1 MTFTPYI
8 TSQGIAGW
16 NFLQSTYDR
25 QFEAFTRSGD
35 LSNDTDYFLEN
46 IGAVQTSEDLLNDR
60 RLLQV
65 AVKAF
70 GLQEEIDYRALLERV
85 LNEGTTAPD
94 ALANT
99 MDDQRYIELS
109 EAFGFGSGQSLKTAD
124 KGAMQAVVDAFNT
137 SSFEEAIGEQDE
149 VMRNALFAQRSFPDL
164 LGDTIQEEGSEGSLR
179 DSAVSD
185 FLARIGSDTEEEETK
200 SLEDKWQ
207 EMLNRDS
214 LDEFFSTAFS
224 MGNSTL
230 TMDDAER
237 IEAYMDTAE
246 KLLGTSDPA
255 IFFAPENA
263 ANVTALFTSQARRE
277 GTMSSDEISDA
288 AELSGRLLSAMVAE
302 ESAVNEVWSDLLDNS
317 QSREFFQV
325 ALNVSDLS
333 EIDETAAI
341 ELVKRKAA
349 DIFGTD
355 DPREFATGR
364 DRDAIMDIYR
374 TAAQEQGLSS
384 GDISRTVSVTNSI
397 FNIVVPEDASANSR
411 AAVDAKWLAVMDQGV
426 LPSFFETAFQLPADF
441 DEQSIDERL
450 TTYKNQGLALFGTND
465 PEEILNSFNTD
476 NIFRIYRTN
485 AEAAGE
491 LPALVTYTED
501 LARGELEK
509 LFPPE
514 EEQDIDSLLD
524 DIFGEEEDRTS
535 EIDTMWFTIMG
546 QEALT
551 NFMQSAL
558 GLPEQVGQMDIEVAL
573 GVYKNRAQQVLG
585 SDDPSV
591 FANSENMQGLID
603 RYLATSQINSSGGGS
618 SSNSA
623 VLGLFR

>member
-65 AVKAF
+65 AVTAF

-99 MDDQRYIELS
+99 MDDQRYVELS

-514 EEQDIDSLLD
+514 KEQDIDTLLD

>member
-514 EEQDIDSLLD
+514 EEQDIDTLLD

>member
-8 TSQGIAGW
+8 PSQGIAGW

-99 MDDQRYIELS
+99 LDDQRYVELA

-149 VMRNALFAQRSFPDL
+149 VMRNALFAQRSFPEL

-179 DSAVSD
+179 DNAVSE
-185 FLARIGSDTEEEETK
+185 FLARIGGDAEEEETK
-200 SLEDKWQ
+200 SLEEKWQ

-214 LDEFFSTAFS
+214 LDEFFNTAFS
-224 MGNSTL
+224 MGNSVL
-230 TMDDAER
+230 TMDEDER

-246 KLLGTSDPA
+246 ELLGTSDPA

-263 ANVTALFTSQARRE
+263 ANVTALFTAQARRE
-277 GTMSSDEISDA
+277 GTMSSDEISEA

-333 EIDETAAI
+333 AIDSTAAI

-349 DIFGTD
+349 DIFGSD
-355 DPREFATGR
+355 DPRVFATGR
-364 DRDAIMDIYR
+364 ERDATMEIYR
-374 TAAQEQGLSS
+374 TAAQDQGLSD
-384 GDISRTVSVTNSI
+384 GDISRTVSVTSSI
-397 FNIVVPEDASANSR
+397 FNIVVPDDASANTD
-411 AAVDAKWLAVMDQGV
+411 AAVDAKWLAVMGQGV
-426 LPSFFETAFQLPADF
+426 LPSFFETAFQLPSNF
-441 DEQSIDERL
+441 DDQPIDDQL
-450 TTYKNQGLALFGTND
+450 TAYKNQGLALFGTND

-476 NIFRIYRTN
+476 NIFSIYRTN

-491 LPALVTYTED
+491 LPALVTYTEN

-509 LFPPE
+509 LFPAE
-514 EEQDIDSLLD
+514 EEQDIDTLLD

-535 EIDTMWFTIMG
+535 DIDTMWFTIMG

-551 NFMQSAL
+551 DFMQAAL
-558 GLPEQVGQMDIEVAL
+558 GLPEEVGQMDIDIAL
-573 GVYKNRAQQVLG
+573 DVYKNRAQQVLG

-603 RYLATSQINSSGGGS
+603 RYLATSQIGGSAGGS

-623 VLGLFR
+623 VLSLFR

>member
-8 TSQGIAGW
+8 PSQGIAGW

-46 IGAVQTSEDLLNDR
+46 IGKVQTSEDLLKDR

-94 ALANT
+94 ALANSL
-99 MDDQRYIELS
+99 DDQRYVDLS

-124 KGAMQAVVDAFNT
+124 KGAMQSVVDAFNT

-149 VMRNALFAQRSFPDL
+149 VMRNALFAQRAFPDL
-164 LGDTIQEEGSEGSLR
+164 LGDTIQEEGSQGSLR
-179 DSAVSD
+179 DNAVSD
-185 FLARIGSDTEEEETK
+185 FLKRIGGEAEEEEST
-200 SLEDKWQ
+200 SLEDQWQ

-214 LDEFFSTAFS
+214 LEEFFSTAFS

-230 TMDDAER
+230 TMDDDER
-237 IEAYMDTAE
+237 VQAYMDKAE
-246 KLLGTSDPA
+246 ELLGTSDPA

-277 GTMSSDEISDA
+277 GTLSEDEIGDA
-288 AELSGRLLSAMVAE
+288 AELSGRLLGAMVAE
-302 ESAVNEVWSDLLDNS
+302 ESAVNEVWSDLLANS
-317 QSREFFQV
+317 QTREFFEV

-333 EIDETAAI
+333 QIDSTAAI

-364 DRDAIMDIYR
+364 DRDATMEVYR
-374 TAAQEQGLSS
+374 TAAQDQGLSS
-384 GDISRTVSVTNSI
+384 GDISRTVAVTDSI
-397 FNIVVPEDASANSR
+397 FNIVVPEDASVNSS
-411 AAVDAKWLAVMDQGV
+411 AALDAKWLAVMGQGI
-426 LPSFFETAFQLPADF
+426 LPSFFETAFQLPDGF
-441 DEQSIDERL
+441 DEQSIDDRL
-450 TTYKNQGLALFGTND
+450 TAYKDKGLALFGTND

-476 NIFRIYRTN
+476 NVFSMYRTN
-485 AEAAGE
+485 AEAEGE
-491 LPALVTYTED
+491 LPALITYTES

-509 LFPPE
+509 LFPAK
-514 EEQDIDSLLD
+514 EEQDIDELLD
-524 DIFGEEEDRTS
+524 DIFGEDEDKTS

-573 GVYKNRAQQVLG
+573 GVYKSRARQVLG

-591 FANSENMQGLID
+591 FANSSNMKGLID
-603 RYLATSQINSSGGGS
+603 RYLATSQIGGSEGGS
-618 SSNSA
+618 SGNSA
-623 VLGLFR
+623 LLSLFG

>member
-8 TSQGIAGW
+8 PSQGIAGW

-25 QFEAFTRSGD
+25 QFDAFTQSGD

-85 LNEGTTAPD
+85 LNEGTTASD

-99 MDDQRYIELS
+99 LDDQRYVELA

-149 VMRNALFAQRSFPDL
+149 VMRNALFAQRSFPEL
-164 LGDTIQEEGSEGSLR
+164 LGDTIQEDGGEPNLR
-179 DSAVSD
+179 DSAVSE
-185 FLARIGSDTEEEETK
+185 FLARIGGDEEEDEDR

-214 LDEFFSTAFS
+214 LEEFFNTAFS
-224 MGNSTL
+224 LGNSTL
-230 TMDDAER
+230 TMDDDER

-246 KLLGTSDPA
+246 DLLGTADPA

-263 ANVTALFTSQARRE
+263 ANVTALFTAQARLE
-277 GTMSSDEISDA
+277 GTMSSDDISQA
-288 AELSGRLLSAMVAE
+288 SELSGRLLSAMVSE
-302 ESAVNEVWSDLLDNS
+302 ESAVNEVWSDLLANN
-317 QSREFFQV
+317 QSREFFEV

-333 EIDETAAI
+333 EIDSTAAI
-341 ELVKRKAA
+341 ELVKRKAT

-355 DPREFATGR
+355 DPRVFTSDRE
-364 DRDAIMDIYR
+364 RDATMEIYR
-374 TAAQEQGLSS
+374 TAAQDQGLSS
-384 GDISRTVSVTNSI
+384 GDISRSIAVTSSI
-397 FNIVVPEDASANSR
+397 FNIVVPDEGDASND
-411 AAVDAKWLAVMDQGV
+411 AAVDAKWLAVMGQGV
-426 LPSFFETAFQLPADF
+426 LPSFFETAFQLPNNF
-441 DEQSIDERL
+441 DEQTIDEQL
-450 TTYKNQGLALFGTND
+450 TAYKTQGLALFGTND

-476 NIFRIYRTN
+476 NIFSIYRTN
-485 AEAAGE
+485 AEAEGE
-491 LPALVTYTED
+491 LPALVTYTEN

-514 EEQDIDSLLD
+514 EEVEIDTLLD
-524 DIFGEEEDRTS
+524 DIFGDDDDDTS
-535 EIDTMWFTIMG
+535 DIDTMWFTIMG

-551 NFMQSAL
+551 DFMQAAL
-558 GLPEQVGQMDIEVAL
+558 GLPEEVGQMDIDIAL
-573 GVYKNRAQQVLG
+573 DVYKNRAQQVLG

-603 RYLATSQINSSGGGS
+603 RYLATSQIGGGAGGS

-623 VLGLFR
+623 VLSLFR

>member
-8 TSQGIAGW
+8 PSQGIAGW

-137 SSFEEAIGEQDE
+137 SSFEEAIGERDE

-333 EIDETAAI
+333 VIDATAAI

-397 FNIVVPEDASANSR
+397 FNIVVPEDASANSS

-441 DEQSIDERL
+441 DEQSIDDRL

>member
-8 TSQGIAGW
+8 PSQGIAGW

-99 MDDQRYIELS
+99 LDDQRYVELA

-149 VMRNALFAQRSFPDL
+149 VMRNALFAQRSFPEL

-179 DSAVSD
+179 DNAVSE
-185 FLARIGSDTEEEETK
+185 FLARIGGDAEEEETK
-200 SLEDKWQ
+200 SLEEKWQ

-214 LDEFFSTAFS
+214 LDEFFNTAFS
-224 MGNSTL
+224 MGNSVL
-230 TMDDAER
+230 TMDEDER

-246 KLLGTSDPA
+246 ELLGTSDPA

-263 ANVTALFTSQARRE
+263 ANVTALFTAQARRE
-277 GTMSSDEISDA
+277 GTMSSDEISEA

-333 EIDETAAI
+333 TIDSTAAI

-349 DIFGTD
+349 DIFGSD
-355 DPREFATGR
+355 DPRVFATGR
-364 DRDAIMDIYR
+364 ERDATMEIYR
-374 TAAQEQGLSS
+374 TAAQDQGLSD
-384 GDISRTVSVTNSI
+384 GDISRTVSVTSSI
-397 FNIVVPEDASANSR
+397 FNIVVPDDASANTD
-411 AAVDAKWLAVMDQGV
+411 AAVDAKWLAVMGQGV
-426 LPSFFETAFQLPADF
+426 LPSFFETAFQLPSNF
-441 DEQSIDERL
+441 DDQPIDDQL
-450 TTYKNQGLALFGTND
+450 TAYKNQGLALFGTND

-476 NIFRIYRTN
+476 NIFSIYRTN

-491 LPALVTYTED
+491 LPALVTYTEN

-509 LFPPE
+509 LFPAE
-514 EEQDIDSLLD
+514 EEQDIDTLLD

-535 EIDTMWFTIMG
+535 DIDTMWFTIMG

-551 NFMQSAL
+551 DFMQAAL
-558 GLPEQVGQMDIEVAL
+558 GLPEEVGQMDIDIAL
-573 GVYKNRAQQVLG
+573 DVYKNRAQQVLG

-603 RYLATSQINSSGGGS
+603 RYLATSQIGGSAGGS

-623 VLGLFR
+623 VLSLFR